1 VSLGIIVFGGIVTFV
16 GLVPKGNRGKKR
28 STFTKSIGMPAVIA
42 MLLILLLPI
51 ATCTAQ
57 STSLLAPSWM
67 KEGTYVNYDLTPTG
81 DEYKNGVLQTS
92 KSVYLTFLN
101 STDGS
106 GIEYHNVTS
115 VVLRWECI
123 KLSGDM
129 ATLNITYTLIS
140 DLPSDNFYTSILLDI
155 DVVSRSVYLQNSTLL
170 GTTHLWLPSN
180 PAEGQEIVFYDSPP
194 DKVTANVTSIGFNGE
209 KMYTSQT
216 PQGFQN
222 VFRLE
227 NIVGVL
233 NGKPADDGSVGG
245 SGMYDFDTGLM
256 VVGSLMFEP
265 MPTAL
270 GLTINDAVNRI
281 ETNVDLGP
289 QRVVIDW
296 GYVLGLAAFA
306 VSMVLVAV
314 LLVMK
319 RRRKK

>member
-1 VSLGIIVFGGIVTFV
+1 MCLIKKCVT
-16 GLVPKGNRGKKR
+16 L
-28 STFTKSIGMPAVIA
+28 AVT
-42 MLLILLLPI
+42 LLTVLLL
-51 ATCTAQ
+51 
-57 STSLLAPSWM
+57 SSLAVSCVAESSIFAPAWM

-81 DEYKNGVLQTS
+81 TSYTNGVLDTS
-92 KSVYLTFLN
+92 KSITLYLLN
-101 STDGS
+101 GS
-106 GIEYHNVTS
+106 LVRYHNVTS
-115 VVLRWECI
+115 AILRWECI
-123 KLSGDM
+123 KLDNDV
-129 ATLNITYTLIS
+129 ATMNVSCTVTS